1 MPLDIPSR
9 VRIRDDVL
17 YQYLQGETVL
27 LDLASGTYYG
37 LDSVGTRVWQGI
49 EQHGQLNKVREAILN
64 EYDVSEQQCDA
75 DLVDIVADLIN
86 KGLLESVGTDD
97 ETT

>member
-1 MPLDIPSR
+1 VPLDIPSR

>member
-75 DLVDIVADLIN
+75 DLVDIIADLIN